1 MIFTLVIILCLWVIL
16 SIPLALFIGRLLYEI
31 NLQSENENKISKK
44 EKNIINKKIKAD
56 LK

>member
-31 NLQSENENKISKK
+31 NLQSENENKITKK
-44 EKNIINKKIKAD
+44 EKNIINKKKAD